1 MLRTVDD
8 LTHVM
13 ALSVSVDGVEDAVC

>member
-1 MLRTVDD
+1 LRTVDD